1 MGTATKPNLKFKFLK
16 KASELEAKPI
26 RALIYGE
33 PGVGKTTLLATLP
46 KPVAILDFEGGA
58 AVRLR
63 GEEDIY
69 IAEIGSY
76 EELKEALKELE
87 TLKEVKS
94 IAFDGFSV
102 FLQALLDEITAKAGR
117 KPPTFREWNLLTT
130 IAKSIILNLRKP
142 DKHLVF
148 TAFEKVRRDKDT
160 GKVVEIHPDLPT
172 AVRRYLRGLVDLEG
186 RMVWD
191 IAPKSAADFNEPV
204 IVFADPIAETKDRT
218 GKLSVEEPDFG
229 KILEKVFGK
238 EESNLRLVPARP
250 YGYPTKGRGKHISG
264 EIILDDADLDEAL
277 KEVEKEE
284 KKEAKAEPEPA
295 TQNQIGYIH
304 KLVKNL
310 GWSDEKY
317 RTWLK
322 DIFVKES
329 SKDLTKYEASRAI
342 ELLQGELKKQK
353 EQKPKDD
360 DIIL

>member
-1 MGTATKPNLKFKFLK
+1 MGAVKTQSLTKFKFLK

-69 IAEIGSY
+69 IAEIGNY

-87 TLKEVKS
+87 NLKDIKS

-102 FLQALLDEITAKAGR
+102 FLQALLDEITVKAGR
-117 KPPTFREWNLLTT
+117 KAPTFREWNLLTSL
-130 IAKSIILNLRKP
+130 AKGIILRLRKP

-148 TAFEKVRRDKDT
+148 TAFEKVRKDKDT
-160 GKVVEIHPDLPT
+160 RKVVEIHPDLPT

-186 RMVWD
+186 RMVWNPQKGNPELVFSD
-191 IAPKSAADFNEPV
+191 PV
-204 IVFADPIAETKDRT
+204 AETKDRT

-229 KILEKVFGK
+229 KILEKIFGK
-238 EESNLRLVPARP
+238 GESKLRIVPATVTGKYR
-250 YGYPTKGRGKHISG
+250 YKGGMGNAI
-264 EIILDDADLDEAL
+264 
-277 KEVEKEE
+277 VEENPKEE
-284 KKEAKAEPEPA
+284 KKPEPITDA
-295 TQNQIGYIH
+295 QIRYIH
-304 KLVKNL
+304 KLVKDL
-310 GWSDEKY
+310 GWSEEKY

-322 DIFVKES
+322 DLFRKES
-329 SKDLTKYEASRAI
+329 SKELTKYEATRAI
-342 ELLQGELKKQK
+342 ELLKELGANQKEEIEGLDDLKK
-353 EQKPKDD
+353 ENENLDD
-360 DIIL
+360 VIL